1 MGKHKILCGIFG
13 DIIGSRFESFDSN
26 FKSKDFEL
34 FNEESAYTDD
44 TVCTIAIMRWLSVD
58 MQVDLAEIMRCYC
71 RNDIHRGYG
80 GMFRK
85 WILDPSM
92 NDYNSFGNGSGM
104 RSAPVG
110 WYAKTK
116 DECMEISK
124 KTAMITHS
132 HPEGIKGAQAV
143 ALSVFLAK
151 NGEDKENIEHEI
163 AKQFG
168 YNMSR
173 FFKDIRQNYKF
184 DVTCQGSVPESIIS
198 FLDSASIEDA
208 VRNAVSLGGDS
219 DTQAIMAGAI
229 AEAYYHSKFENE
241 STYDETLKRIPQK
254 YIDVID
260 LFNNKLKEREVI

>member
-1 MGKHKILCGIFG
+1 MENRKILCGIFG
-13 DIIGSRFESFDSN
+13 DIIGSRFESFDSK

-44 TVCTIAIMRWLSVD
+44 TVCTIAIMRWLSID
-58 MQVDLAEIMRCYC
+58 MQVDLAEIMRYYC

-104 RSAPVG
+104 RSASVG

-116 DECMEISK
+116 DECMEIAK

-151 NGEDKENIEHEI
+151 NGVKKEDIENEI
-163 AKQFG
+163 AHRFD
-168 YNMSR
+168 YNMYR
-173 FFKDIRQNYKF
+173 MLYDIRPNYKF
-184 DVTCQGSVPESIIS
+184 DVTCQGSVPEAIIS
-198 FLDSASIEDA
+198 FLDSVSIEDA
-208 VRNAVSLGGDS
+208 VMNAVSLGGDT

-229 AEAYYHSKFENE
+229 AEAYYHSNFVYE
-241 STYDETLKRIPQK
+241 STYEETLKRLPQK
-254 YIDVID
+254 YIDVIEM
-260 LFNNKLKEREVI
+260 FNNKLKERDII